1 MLNLF
6 LLTGALLQTSTS
18 GLNLQDNPPLLG
30 QIPVISSALVEENI
44 SEGTRFS
51 PSLHSGLVL
60 DIQSSLDE
68 QFDMMLT
75 LLFPP
80 ALREDVISSNINSPP
95 KRDKH
100 EAMGVSD
107 RCSKTNRS

>member
-6 LLTGALLQTSTS
+6 ILTGALLQTSTS
-18 GLNLQDNPPLLG
+18 GLNLQENPPVLAQLPI
-30 QIPVISSALVEENI
+30 IPSALVEENI
-44 SEGTRFS
+44 DEGTRFS
-51 PSLHSGLVL
+51 PNLHSGLAL
-60 DIQSSLDE
+60 EIQSSLDE

-75 LLFPP
+75 LLLPP
-80 ALREDVISSNINSPP
+80 ALREDVISSNSIPP
-95 KRDKH
+95 MRDKH